1 MINRTIVSY
10 TILNYFEEK
19 GLNQL
24 DLYIPFACKSINKHT
39 VQTVSAEDLKN
50 WFSNE
55 YGLSKVYQG
64 VFVSLLKKMSSLGVL
79 SLERGCYCVN
89 KKRLVEELEKYHE
102 TDSSANIEEL
112 CKQLIVFSKDT
123 FGIDYSTEEAQ
134 EGILRFLYNHDGD
147 IILDEDG
154 LIDKTIRQTQNKNNL
169 KKINYILS
177 KFIIWSKDNSTATFQ
192 LIKNI
197 AKGHALSALI
207 SMRGVNNYVGK
218 MSGVTVAL
226 DAPIIFNLLD
236 LNERV
241 NFDMSSE
248 LLEILKKQGCTFVIF
263 KQHYNEVLQT
273 FNSTIHLLHTKDYS
287 LDKASRL
294 LKYAVRNRKTASFL
308 KAKLE
313 LLESVIAKWNI
324 TISDAPSTP
333 DKYSEIDFEK
343 LNELLMKRY
352 QDNNIEIDENKK
364 RTIDNDVDVVS
375 YIYRLRGNTPAS
387 NLKNCNALLIT
398 TNTAL
403 AYASKH
409 PALSGICHSIPVCM
423 TDAFLSTIL
432 WFCYPDLNSDINEKV
447 LLSECYNNLSL
458 SDEILHRFYSEIKE
472 LDASTP
478 ISEEILMHINTSK
491 MVQELLEAKTFND
504 TSLYTDKTTAEILQE
519 IEISKNLEINTLS
532 GTLNKHDDKF
542 WFFAKLISGT
552 IIVVSWCTLVIL
564 FVVLKYV
571 DYSNWSNIWK
581 ILLNSL
587 SIIPTLWG
595 LMCWIGVIKQRSYL
609 LNFLT
614 KKIYEKIKKW
624 FDK

>member
-79 SLERGCYCVN
+79 SLERGCYYVN
-89 KKRLVEELEKYHE
+89 EKRLVEELEKYHE

-112 CKQLIVFSKDT
+112 CKRLIVFSKDT

-134 EGILRFLYNHDGD
+134 EGILRFLDNHDGD

-154 LIDKTIRQTQNKNNL
+154 LIGKKNRQPQNKNNL

-197 AKGHALSALI
+197 AKGHALSVLI

-273 FNSTIHLLHTKDYS
+273 FNSTK
-287 LDKASRL
+287 
-294 LKYAVRNRKTASFL
+294 
-308 KAKLE
+308 
-313 LLESVIAKWNI
+313 
-324 TISDAPSTP
+324 
-333 DKYSEIDFEK
+333 
-343 LNELLMKRY
+343 
-352 QDNNIEIDENKK
+352 
-364 RTIDNDVDVVS
+364 
-375 YIYRLRGNTPAS
+375 
-387 NLKNCNALLIT
+387 
-398 TNTAL
+398 
-403 AYASKH
+403 
-409 PALSGICHSIPVCM
+409 
-423 TDAFLSTIL
+423 
-432 WFCYPDLNSDINEKV
+432 
-447 LLSECYNNLSL
+447 
-458 SDEILHRFYSEIKE
+458 
-472 LDASTP
+472 
-478 ISEEILMHINTSK
+478 
-491 MVQELLEAKTFND
+491 
-504 TSLYTDKTTAEILQE
+504 
-519 IEISKNLEINTLS
+519 
-532 GTLNKHDDKF
+532 
-542 WFFAKLISGT
+542 
-552 IIVVSWCTLVIL
+552 
-564 FVVLKYV
+564 
-571 DYSNWSNIWK
+571 
-581 ILLNSL
+581 
-587 SIIPTLWG
+587 
-595 LMCWIGVIKQRSYL
+595 
-609 LNFLT
+609 
-614 KKIYEKIKKW
+614 
-624 FDK
+624 

>member
-79 SLERGCYCVN
+79 SLERGCYYVN
-89 KKRLVEELEKYHE
+89 EKRLVEELEKYHE

-112 CKQLIVFSKDT
+112 CKRLIVFSKDT

-134 EGILRFLYNHDGD
+134 EGILRFLDNHDGD

-154 LIDKTIRQTQNKNNL
+154 LIGKKNRQPQNKNNL

-197 AKGHALSALI
+197 AKGHALSVLI

-313 LLESVIAKWNI
+313 LLESIIAKWNI
-324 TISDAPSTP
+324 TISDAPPTP

-352 QDNNIEIDENKK
+352 QDNNIDIDENKK

-375 YIYRLRGNTPAS
+375 
-387 NLKNCNALLIT
+387 K
-398 TNTAL
+398 
-403 AYASKH
+403 
-409 PALSGICHSIPVCM
+409 
-423 TDAFLSTIL
+423 
-432 WFCYPDLNSDINEKV
+432 
-447 LLSECYNNLSL
+447 
-458 SDEILHRFYSEIKE
+458 
-472 LDASTP
+472 
-478 ISEEILMHINTSK
+478 
-491 MVQELLEAKTFND
+491 
-504 TSLYTDKTTAEILQE
+504 
-519 IEISKNLEINTLS
+519 
-532 GTLNKHDDKF
+532 
-542 WFFAKLISGT
+542 
-552 IIVVSWCTLVIL
+552 
-564 FVVLKYV
+564 
-571 DYSNWSNIWK
+571 
-581 ILLNSL
+581 
-587 SIIPTLWG
+587 
-595 LMCWIGVIKQRSYL
+595 
-609 LNFLT
+609 
-614 KKIYEKIKKW
+614 
-624 FDK
+624 